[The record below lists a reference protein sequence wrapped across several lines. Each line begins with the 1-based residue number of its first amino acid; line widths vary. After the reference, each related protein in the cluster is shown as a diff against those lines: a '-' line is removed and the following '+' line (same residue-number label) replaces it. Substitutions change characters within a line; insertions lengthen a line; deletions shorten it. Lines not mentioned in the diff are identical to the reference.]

1 MKVLDAE
8 SIKHYGISS
17 VSSSRLWMDYEN
29 HRSHDTGA
37 FDCCES
43 HGQVK
48 NRAETKPVED
58 LRLHSANA

>member
-1 MKVLDAE
+1 
-8 SIKHYGISS
+8 
-17 VSSSRLWMDYEN
+17 MDHEN
-29 HRSHDTGA
+29 HRFHDTGA

-58 LRLHSANA
+58 LRLYSANA